1 MVGAF
6 LGSRFGLGGAV
17 SEGMRIP
24 FGWRSL
30 APLLLVAGL
39 GACLPAGAAEVVE
52 KVERVPVESSSLVSI
67 AFDREA
73 RALEIEFRSG
83 ASYRYL
89 AVPPA
94 VFEELK
100 KASSKGR
107 YFAQFIRG
115 KYEFQ
120 RLKSPTR

>member
-1 MVGAF
+1 M
-6 LGSRFGLGGAV
+6 SFGL
-17 SEGMRIP
+17 RI
-24 FGWRSL
+24 F
-30 APLLLVAGL
+30 APLLLVAWL
-39 GACLPAGAAEVVE
+39 GAGLPADAAGAI
-52 KVERVPVESSSLVSI
+52 ERVPVESSSLVSI
-67 AFDREA
+67 GFDREA

-89 AVPPA
+89 AVPPT

-100 KASSKGR
+100 KAASKGR